1 MKQAYRNTLKILL
14 TMLLALGIGAVI
26 ILVIGQNPLSAYA
39 ALLRGA
45 FDGKLKVGT
54 TLASF
59 TPLLLTS
66 CAFAVAAQAGAFNV
80 GVEGEAFL
88 GGIVAAYI
96 GIYWTF
102 LPKPILMLTCFAG
115 AILVG
120 MLWALIP
127 AVLKAYYNISEVCVT
142 ILMNSVALYITSYL
156 VNGPMSAGAANS
168 QSLPVTVKLPKL
180 APPSNLNAGIFIAI
194 AIVALMIFML
204 KKTTWGYKIHTVGT
218 NPQNAEYLGIN
229 PRKVFINAMML
240 SGAIGGITGCIEVL
254 GVHGYFLNNFATG
267 LGSNGM
273 LAALIVKSNVAL
285 TPIMAFFLA
294 VLKSGAMGMQQ
305 STGVPK
311 SVVDTITSVF
321 IIIATME
328 LLFQFKG
335 KKEKRLIPAA
345 AAGNETGEKT
355 AAGSTGEKGGAA
367 HE

>member
-1 MKQAYRNTLKILL
+1 MKQALKNSRKILL
-14 TMLLALGIGAVI
+14 TMLLALGVGAIFILAIGE
-26 ILVIGQNPLSAYA
+26 NPISAYA

-45 FDGKLKVGT
+45 FDGKLKIGT

-96 GIYWTF
+96 GINWTF
-102 LPKPILMLTCFAG
+102 LPKPVLLVTCFLG
-115 AILVG
+115 AILIG

-127 AVLKAYYNISEVCVT
+127 AVLKAYYNVSEVCVT

-156 VNGPMSAGAANS
+156 VNGSMSAGVANS
-168 QSLPVTVKLPKL
+168 QSLPVTVTLPKIL
-180 APPSNLNAGIFIAI
+180 PPSNFNVGIFIAI
-194 AIVALMIFML
+194 AIEVLMIYML

-218 NPQNAEYLGIN
+218 NPQHAEYIGIN
-229 PRKVFINAMML
+229 PKKVFTNAMML

-267 LGSNGM
+267 LGTNGM
-273 LAALIVKSNVAL
+273 LAALIVKSNVVL

-311 SVVDTITSVF
+311 SIVDTITSVF

-328 LLFQFKG
+328 LLFQFKEKKRKVSIADTG
-335 KKEKRLIPAA
+335 KKAEAA
-345 AAGNETGEKT
+345 EAVSG
-355 AAGSTGEKGGAA
+355 KGGAS